1 MTAKKHTLSTAK
13 VIKNAEVIFNRVRW
27 GYGIVVCPYCGSLH
41 IAEYDGYRYKCNS
54 CKRRFTDKTNT
65 LMHGSKLPV
74 SVWMQAIYEMSVD
87 NFISSVVMSKK
98 LGINQK
104 SAWLLMTKLRFAMP
118 QDKVILEGIIAQDE
132 MYVGGCLSNF
142 HYSRKLDLL
151 RKNHF
156 IKQDDYKYTKEKIFA
171 LNKALKQPVFGM
183 TNGDKVV
190 LYATPNPIKKEY
202 IRKLYRKHAKRG
214 SSVVSD
220 ESALYIDWEQ
230 ATGSKLYTNN
240 HHNNQYQTKEGL
252 TSNAIENRFSWFKRG
267 FNGKITHCKYHQLYL
282 NEYAFRFN
290 TKSLSTEDKF
300 NQIIS
305 NSIGIHYTYNDIR
318 NYNFQA
324 MFISKKKLQEKEAKE
339 KAHMEALKKGMEI
352 FGITEIRNKGKV
364 YTLSDF
370 E

>member
-339 KAHMEALKKGMEI
+339 KAHIEERNGNIWNNRNQKQRESLHI
-352 FGITEIRNKGKV
+352 IR
-364 YTLSDF
+364 F
-370 E
+370 